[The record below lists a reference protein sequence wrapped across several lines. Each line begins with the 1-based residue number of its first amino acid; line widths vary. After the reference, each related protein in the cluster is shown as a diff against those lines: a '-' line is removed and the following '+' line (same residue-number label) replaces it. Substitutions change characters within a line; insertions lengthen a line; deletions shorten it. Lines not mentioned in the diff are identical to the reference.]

1 MDVFKWGVIGPGRIA
16 RDFAKDLSF
25 IKCCPQKI
33 IAVLSHELK
42 GAHEFAREFNV
53 HHYYDDPEQFISTN
67 GLDGV
72 YIASPHTF
80 HHEHTLLCLNNSIP
94 VLCEKPLGINSD
106 QVKEMVNAS
115 VANNTFLMEG
125 MWIRFLP
132 SILRVINLIQQDV
145 IGNLISVR
153 ANMSYVAPQDE
164 ENRFFN
170 PELGGGSLLDLGIYP
185 VYLSFLLMGKPEKIK
200 AFGKLSR
207 KGIDE
212 ACAIL
217 FHYPGGEYAVLESSL
232 VEQTDLT
239 ATIYGD
245 KGFIKILK
253 QWNDKPE
260 TIQLQLYDKGAVD
273 YHCKWEGKGLH
284 YEAEEMIRCVRDGQI
299 YSNAFCHNTSLDLI
313 KIMDEVRKQ
322 IHVRY
327 ETEVFE

>member
-1 MDVFKWGVIGPGRIA
+1 MSAFNWGVIGPGKIA
-16 RDFAKDLSF
+16 RDFARDLNL
-25 IKCCPQKI
+25 IKSYPHKI
-33 IAVLSHELK
+33 TAVLSHDLK
-42 GAHEFAREFNV
+42 GAHEFAREFNI
-53 HHYYDDPEQFISTN
+53 HNYYDDPEQFINTQ
-67 GLDGV
+67 GLDAV
-72 YIASPHTF
+72 YVASPHSF

-94 VLCEKPLGINSD
+94 VLCEKPLAINSE

-115 VANNTFLMEG
+115 IANNTFLMEG

-132 SILRVINLIQQDV
+132 SIMRVINLVQQDV

-185 VYLSFLLMGKPEKIK
+185 IYLSFLLMGKPEKIK

-207 KGIDE
+207 KGVDE

-245 KGFIKILK
+245 KGFIKVLK
-253 QWNDKPE
+253 PWNERPAA
-260 TIQLQLYDKGAVD
+260 IQLQLYDKGAVE
-273 YHCKWEGKGLH
+273 YLCKWEGRGLH
-284 YEAEEMIRCVRDGQI
+284 FEAEEVFRCIRDGQI
-299 YSNAFCHNTSLDLI
+299 YSSSFCHNTSLDLI
-313 KIMDEVRKQ
+313 GIMDEVRKQ

-327 ETEVFE
+327 ESEVIG